1 MTSTS
6 AATASAS
13 AALGACGGSSLLYDI
28 PTQDASCAMPFGGN
42 HTDIMAKCCGSA
54 DVVSYYNNCGLYCL
68 AQGQTVADLTAC
80 LFKEGAAS
88 NEVFCRGN
96 TTASATGSA
105 TDLPATASASV
116 VATGGSGGAAKT
128 SGGGPSGTASG
139 AATSSTSG
147 NAAPGSSVP
156 SFGNG
161 LTGLAIGALLFSAT
175 AFGALGL

>member
-6 AATASAS
+6 MTAAASATS
-13 AALGACGGSSLLYDI
+13 TACGGALVYDI
-28 PTQDASCAMPFGGN
+28 PVQDASCAMPFGGN

-54 DVVSYYNNCGLYCL
+54 DVVSYYNNCGLFCL
-68 AQGQTVADLTAC
+68 SQDQTVRELMDC
-80 LFKEGAAS
+80 LFKEGAAD
-88 NEVFCRGN
+88 NAVFCRGN

-105 TDLPATASASV
+105 TDLPASASASV
-116 VATGGSGGAAKT
+116 VATGGSGAKT
-128 SGGGPSGTASG
+128 SGGTSGTASG
-139 AATSSTSG
+139 SGSAATSTTSD

-161 LTGLAIGALLFSAT
+161 FTGLAIGALLFSAT